1 MEFENA
7 GRSLTFNR
15 FGGPFLTIRGRRG
28 EGGGELIRS
37 VRREGGW
44 MEYWESNGL
53 HEEGGGGAKNI
64 LVPQGEIR

>member
-15 FGGPFLTIRGRRG
+15 FGGPFLSIRGRRG

-37 VRREGGW
+37 VRREGGGW
-44 MEYWESNGL
+44 NIGNPMVYTRRV
-53 HEEGGGGAKNI
+53 GGS
-64 LVPQGEIR
+64 